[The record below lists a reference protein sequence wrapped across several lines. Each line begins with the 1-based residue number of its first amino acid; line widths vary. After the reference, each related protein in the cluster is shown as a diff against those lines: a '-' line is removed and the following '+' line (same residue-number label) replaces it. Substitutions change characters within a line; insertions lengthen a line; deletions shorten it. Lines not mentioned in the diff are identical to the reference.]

1 MQPLVLTGTLKLP
14 MVPCTHIAREMS
26 KSATVKHE
34 HATELPSHRQHLP
47 NQMMLLM
54 VLAGELLAQMMVVG
68 RLLMDHLRMHLWLWQ
83 SSLLA
88 HQ

>member
-1 MQPLVLTGTLKLP
+1 MQLS
-14 MVPCTHIAREMS
+14 TH
-26 KSATVKHE
+26 
-34 HATELPSHRQHLP
+34 LCQHLP